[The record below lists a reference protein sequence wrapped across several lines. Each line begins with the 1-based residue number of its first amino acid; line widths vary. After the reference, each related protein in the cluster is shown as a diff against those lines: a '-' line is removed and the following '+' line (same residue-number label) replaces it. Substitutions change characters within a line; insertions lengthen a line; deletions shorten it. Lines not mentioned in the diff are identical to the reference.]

1 MTRNLDAAFALL
13 MTAALLAGCGG
24 KPPAPPPRPV
34 KAQAVERLLSV
45 AGSRYSA
52 SIAPGTQIE
61 LAFKVG
67 GYVASVRQ
75 VRGVDGGMRRVQA
88 GDFVNRGAVL
98 ASVRQSDYQIKVDQA
113 RSTSAEAQS
122 GVEVSVAQ
130 SAQAQQA
137 IETAKAQLA
146 EAEAAH
152 GRARLEFDRAQTLFD
167 SQSLTK
173 SDYDAAKAQNEV
185 AEARVRA
192 ARSQVRTAE
201 AAARVARAQVGAMQ
215 ERIKGSRARISEA
228 QLPLND
234 TALRAPLDGI
244 ILRRDVEVGS
254 LVAPGRPGFVLADV
268 STVKATFGVPDR
280 VVASLSLG
288 RPLTVTSEAVPG
300 SLFHG
305 RITAIAPAADAK
317 SRVFDVEITI
327 PNADNALKVGM
338 VVSIE
343 VQEGPPPADAL
354 AVPLNAVV
362 QSKTQP
368 DGYAVFVLEAQ
379 GSRQLAR
386 MRNVRL
392 GDAYGNTVA
401 VVEGVNAGE
410 QVITIGASL
419 LTDGEQVVVIP

>member
-1 MTRNLDAAFALL
+1 MTSRPVAAILSLL
-13 MTAALLAGCGG
+13 TAGVLAGCGG

-45 AGSRYSA
+45 TGSRYSA

-61 LAFKVG
+61 LAFRVG
-67 GYVASVRQ
+67 GYVASVQQ
-75 VRGVDGGMRRVQA
+75 VRGVDGRARRVQA
-88 GDFVNRGAVL
+88 GDLVRRGTVL
-98 ASVRQSDYQIKVDQA
+98 ARVRQSDYQVKVDQA
-113 RSTSAEAQS
+113 RSTVAEARS

-152 GRARLEFDRAQTLFD
+152 ARARLEFERAQTLYE
-167 SQSLTK
+167 SQSLTQ
-173 SDYDAAKAQNEV
+173 SDYEAARAQYEV
-185 AEARVRA
+185 AEAKLRA
-192 ARSQVRTAE
+192 ARSQVRAAE
-201 AAARVARAQVGAMQ
+201 AASRVAGAQVAAMR
-215 ERIKGSRARISEA
+215 ERMKGSRERIEEA

-234 TALRAPLDGI
+234 TALRAPFDGV

-254 LVAPGRPGFVLADV
+254 LVSPGRPGFVLADV

-280 VVASLSLG
+280 VVASL
-288 RPLTVTSEAVPG
+288 RPGMPLKVTSEAVPG
-300 SLFHG
+300 SEFHG
-305 RITAIAPAADAK
+305 RITAISPAADPR
-317 SRVFDVEITI
+317 SRVFEVEITV
-327 PNADNALKVGM
+327 PNPDSALKVGM

-343 VQEGPPPADAL
+343 VQEGPPPSDTL
-354 AVPLNAVV
+354 VVPLNAVV

-386 MRNVRL
+386 MRSVRL

-401 VVEGVNAGE
+401 VLEGVAAGE

-419 LTDGEQVVVIP
+419 LNDGEQVVVIP